1 MKTRLLLLAILAL
14 AGFQTAVHAGPCTM
28 TPAKAPAL
36 FGFKLGMS
44 QSAAEKMTGQKAKP
58 GSRLFELE
66 RGKKYLTVPRDDMYI
81 VINNEKH
88 ESKLLDNTV
97 EDVTLNF
104 FDGKL
109 FAIAFRLNQ
118 RSQWVTAPD
127 TLDFFQQKFRIP
139 VNSWVENPN
148 GFWDLKKMVICNG
161 VTIRASAKTNQLMR
175 FDMVETAV
183 EAGVEAATEA
193 AKKKLLESSSQKP
206 ANQ

>member
-14 AGFQTAVHAGPCTM
+14 AGFETAVHAGPCTM

-44 QSAAEKMTGQKAKP
+44 QAEAERVTGQKAKP
-58 GSRLFELE
+58 NSRLLE
-66 RGKKYLTVPRDDMYI
+66 VDRGKKYLTVPRDDLFI
-81 VINNEKH
+81 VVDNE
-88 ESKLLDNTV
+88 EYDSELLDNTV

-104 FDGKL
+104 IDGKL
-109 FAIAFRLNQ
+109 FAIALRLNK

-127 TLDFFQQKFRIP
+127 TLALFQQKLRIP
-139 VNSWVENPN
+139 VEAWVENPK
-148 GFWDLKKMVICNG
+148 GFWNLKKMVTCNG
-161 VTIRASAKTNQLMR
+161 VTIRASVKTNELMR

-183 EAGVEAATEA
+183 EARVEAATEA

-206 ANQ
+206 AL